1 MFDPRIPPPF
11 PIVEDDLVYVVTG
24 YNKINSFPDSRET
37 SIRNLRQYLVTV
49 TGISGVGHIVN
60 ADYGAIFFST
70 SQESNLIDINYSS
83 SYPYHQSIATTGL
96 NAKFENLIV
105 RQFESAWPYSGVI
118 YNTGLNARVG
128 NNMEIQFAEDT
139 PADYKYGGV
148 GGKYLSGIISTT
160 GLNARSENLIV
171 RDFESSWPHSGV
183 VYNTGL
189 NARAGNLIEIQYQ
202 SSSPAGGIYGGTE
215 GKYKSGIISTT
226 GLNMLDG
233 SNIGYTIGTSFPHKY
248 TIFTV
253 DQAKTTNN
261 SKTFYNNNY
270 STSPVTSGFIDPEL
284 LIDYSSLY
292 TSKPGETISLLSSLK
307 LLIDDFNVAFTI
319 PSVGGLGG
327 TDSNKQ
333 KEFASISGVAYSSTL
348 LNGSCAMVI
357 TQVYNPS
364 TDDYD
369 DVLVCQS
376 RSKTFT
382 DMYDSASDLSNW
394 EVVDGAITANTFFFY
409 IGCSGGF
416 PAAFAKYPISFTNTS
431 GQTFSSPVYGGTY
444 TFGSNSITP
453 QYRSET
459 KYPNYVLGNID
470 PMEIEYFQQLIINSN
485 TMTSSNTTS
494 PIFYITDFQY
504 TRRYRKLI
512 GYTDSCVSNTC
523 TANTGP
529 VYRYHTATM
538 RGPTSFTIEE
548 RSFRTKNV

>member
-1 MFDPRIPPPF
+1 MFDPNLPPPF
-11 PIVEDDLVYVVTG
+11 PIVEDDLVYVITG
-24 YNKINSFPDSRET
+24 YNKINSLPDSKES
-37 SIRNLRQYLVTV
+37 SIQNLRRYLVNIV
-49 TGISGVGHIVN
+49 GVSGAG
-60 ADYGAIFFST
+60 FSLAT
-70 SQESNLIDINYSS
+70 ENSLPTIYSTAQEDNLIDINYSS
-83 SYPYHQSIATTGL
+83 SYPYYQSIATTGL
-96 NAKFENLIV
+96 NARF
-105 RQFESAWPYSGVI
+105 
-118 YNTGLNARVG
+118 G
-128 NNMEIQFAEDT
+128 NNMEIQFATGT
-139 PADYKYGGV
+139 PAANKYGGV
-148 GGKYLSGIISTT
+148 GSKYFSGIISTT
-160 GLNARSENLIV
+160 GLNARTENLIV
-171 RDFESSWPHSGV
+171 RDFESIWPYSGI

-189 NARAGNLIEIQYQ
+189 NARPGNLIEIQYKT
-202 SSSPAGGIYGGTE
+202 SSPAGGLYGGTE
-215 GKYKSGIISTT
+215 GKYWSGIISTT

-292 TSKPGETISLLSSLK
+292 TSKPGETINLISSLK
-307 LLIDDFNVAFTI
+307 FLTDDFNVAFTI

-327 TDSNKQ
+327 TDANKQ
-333 KEFASISGVAYSSTL
+333 KEFASISGVAYSNTL

-394 EVVDGAITANTFFFY
+394 EVVDGAIIANTFFFY
-409 IGCSGGF
+409 IGCSGGS
-416 PAAFAKYPISFTNTS
+416 PSAFAKYPISFTNSS

-453 QYRSET
+453 QYRSAA
-459 KYPNYVLGNID
+459 KYPNYALDGID
-470 PMEIEYFQQLIINSN
+470 PMEIEYFQQLTINSN

-538 RGPTSFTIEE
+538 HGPTSFTIEQ